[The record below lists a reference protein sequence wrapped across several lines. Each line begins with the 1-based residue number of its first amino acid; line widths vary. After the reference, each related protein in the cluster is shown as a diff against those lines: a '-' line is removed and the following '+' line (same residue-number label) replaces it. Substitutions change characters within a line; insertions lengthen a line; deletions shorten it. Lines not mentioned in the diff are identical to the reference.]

1 MNRFTKAM
9 AIALAATVLL
19 SFIVSCTPSQTQGDV
34 SQNASSDTE
43 KDTVGYPSYTTD
55 NSTFWT
61 PIYLTTSAMKKESYF
76 GASANNA
83 KSDIVVL
90 GKAPDTVF
98 VSTTDA
104 GVLKSLDA
112 ATLWQNS
119 SIGIN
124 SLGIDALAAD
134 PNNPDIITGACTS
147 STKANGIYISE
158 NGGQTWSF
166 INSSPELVINS
177 KVELLFDRSSY
188 NSQTDSSSVI
198 YLRMS
203 QPSADGES
211 LLMRS
216 DDSGMNFKVIRTID
230 EDAKIA
236 IHPTKSYVYLA
247 DKTGFYY
254 SINRGFSFE
263 PVMEGSFTDVLVSPA
278 EPDTVMLVTA
288 DGKLITSRDSRSGF
302 EEGSKTLPSGITG
315 ICVSPLDIN
324 FMLAY
329 TVNKNKTV
337 TVVYTSNGGANWHES
352 TFFENAHTMS
362 EKNGD
367 VQFAWSLTDAS
378 VVYAIVN
385 NSIYKSLD
393 YGALFTW
400 SGNGDDS
407 FDMNGKASQ
416 NIHSPS
422 YLAFAVNQNTI
433 ALTTDGGSVWS
444 INTYP
449 DFSSRLSI
457 KSIYPIT
464 RSVLIA
470 IVENTQSGVY
480 SLRISTNGGEYFNPT
495 GVECAENAY
504 FYSDPS
510 DKNIIFASNL
520 RSTDGGQNWK
530 EMSGCD
536 YVLTHNPVSPNELFG
551 VKGTSV
557 VVSYDKGNKWQ
568 RLVNAGAPIL
578 DLSYDYLQ
586 SAVYAAVGDGLV
598 KYYIKENRLESC
610 ISSAFSNV
618 FGDNIISLVETDPLY
633 PNVVYAGGK
642 SEDYANDC
650 SILISENSG
659 KNWYVASSTKS
670 NQTLASACQGGIQP
684 VDMVLTENRELVVFS
699 AKFGI
704 HKFSAYKPER

>member
-1 MNRFTKAM
+1 MNRFTRIA
-9 AIALAATVLL
+9 AIISSVAVLL
-19 SFIVSCTPSQTQGDV
+19 SFVVSCTASQTQGDV
-34 SQNASSDTE
+34 SQNSSSDTG

-76 GASANNA
+76 GASANNT

-90 GKAPDTVF
+90 SKTPDTVF

-124 SLGIDALAAD
+124 SFGIDALAAD
-134 PNNPDIITGACTS
+134 PNNPDIIIGVCTS
-147 STKANGIYISE
+147 STKANGVYISE

-166 INSSPELVINS
+166 IDSSPELIPNS

-203 QPSADGES
+203 QSAADGES

-230 EDAKIA
+230 ENAKIA

-263 PVMEGSFTDVLVSPA
+263 TVMEGGFIDVLVSPA
-278 EPDTVMLVTA
+278 EPDSVMLVTA

-302 EEGSKTLPSGITG
+302 EEDSKLLPAGITTV
-315 ICVSPLDIN
+315 CVSPFDTS
-324 FMLAY
+324 FMLAHS
-329 TVNKNKTV
+329 VNKNQKSTV
-337 TVVYTSNGGANWHES
+337 FYSSNGGASWHES

-362 EKNGD
+362 EKSGN
-367 VQFAWSLTDAS
+367 VSFAWSYIDAS

-407 FDMNGKASQ
+407 FDMNGEVSQ
-416 NIHSPS
+416 NIHNPS

-433 ALTTDGGSVWS
+433 AFSTDEGSVWS
-444 INTYP
+444 INSYL

-457 KSIYPIT
+457 KSVYPIS
-464 RSVLIA
+464 RSVLVA
-470 IVENTQSGVY
+470 IVENTQSGEY

-495 GVECAENAY
+495 GVACTENAY

-530 EMSGCD
+530 MMNGCD

-551 VKGTSV
+551 VKGTSI

-568 RLVNAGAPIL
+568 RLTNVGAPIL

-586 SAVYAAVGDGLV
+586 SAVYAAVGNGLV

-618 FGDNIISLVETDPLY
+618 FGDNIISMVEADPLY
-633 PNVVYAGGK
+633 PNVIYAGGK
-642 SEDYANDC
+642 SEDYVNDC

-659 KNWYVASSTKS
+659 KSWYVASSTKS

-684 VDMVLTENRELVVFS
+684 VDMVLTGNRELIVFS

>member
-1 MNRFTKAM
+1 MNRFTRIT
-9 AIALAATVLL
+9 AILSAVAILL
-19 SFIVSCTPSQTQGDV
+19 SFVVSCTASQTQGDV
-34 SQNASSDTE
+34 SQNSSSDTE

-61 PIYLTTSAMKKESYF
+61 PIYLTTSAMKKDSYF
-76 GASANNA
+76 GASANNT

-90 GKAPDTVF
+90 SKTPDTVF

-134 PNNPDIITGACTS
+134 PNNPDVIIGVCTS
-147 STKANGIYISE
+147 STKANGVYISE

-166 INSSPELVINS
+166 IDSSPELIPDS

-198 YLRMS
+198 YLCAS
-203 QPSADGES
+203 QPSSDGES
-211 LLMRS
+211 VLMRS

-230 EDAKIA
+230 ENAKIA

-263 PVMEGSFTDVLVSPA
+263 PVIEGSYIDVLVSPA
-278 EPDTVMLVTA
+278 EPDAVMLVTA
-288 DGKLITSRDSRSGF
+288 DGKMITSRDSRSGF
-302 EEGSKTLPSGITG
+302 EEGSKVLPAGIAG
-315 ICVSPLDIN
+315 ICISPFDTN
-324 FMLAY
+324 FMIAY
-329 TVNKNKTV
+329 SVNKNQKATV
-337 TVVYTSNGGANWHES
+337 FYSSNGGASWHES
-352 TFFENAHTMS
+352 TFFENVHTMS
-362 EKNGD
+362 AKSSA
-367 VQFAWSLTDAS
+367 VHFAWSHTDAS

-407 FDMNGKASQ
+407 FDMNGEVSQ
-416 NIHSPS
+416 NIHNPS

-433 ALTTDGGSVWS
+433 ALSTDEGSIWS
-444 INTYP
+444 ITSYL
-449 DFSSRLSI
+449 DFSSHLSI
-457 KSIYPIT
+457 KSVYPIS

-470 IVENTQSGVY
+470 IVENTQNGVY

-495 GVECAENAY
+495 GIECTENAY

-520 RSTDGGQNWK
+520 RSTDGGQNWT
-530 EMSGCD
+530 EMNGCD

-568 RLVNAGAPIL
+568 RLVNVGSVIL

-586 SAVYAAVGDGLV
+586 SAVYVAVGDGLL

-618 FGDNIISLVETDPLY
+618 FGDNIISMVEADPLY
-633 PNVVYAGGK
+633 PNVIYAGGK
-642 SEDYANDC
+642 SKDYANDC

-684 VDMVLTENRELVVFS
+684 VDMVLTENRELIVFS

>member
-1 MNRFTKAM
+1 MKGFTTIM
-9 AIALAATVLL
+9 AIFLAAGISL
-19 SFIVSCTPSQTQGDV
+19 SFIVSCTPSQTQGGS
-34 SQNASSDTE
+34 SQDTYSSTE
-43 KDTVGYPSYTTD
+43 KDTVGYPSYTTG

-76 GASANNA
+76 GASANNV

-90 GKAPDTVF
+90 EKTPDTVF

-134 PNNPDIITGACTS
+134 PNNPDIIIGISTS
-147 STKANGIYISE
+147 STKANGTYISE

-166 INSSPELVINS
+166 IGNNTDLVPNS
-177 KVELLFDRSSY
+177 KIELLFDRSSY

-203 QPSADGES
+203 VPSDEGES

-216 DDSGMNFKVIRTID
+216 DDSGMSFKVIRTID
-230 EDAKIA
+230 ENAKIA

-247 DKTGFYY
+247 DNTGFYY

-263 PVMEGSFTDVLVSPA
+263 TVMQGNYTDVLVSPA
-278 EPDTVMLVTA
+278 EPDMVMLVTA
-288 DGKLITSRDSRSGF
+288 DEKLFTSRNGTNSFDKSF
-302 EEGSKTLPSGITG
+302 KMLPSNIAD
-315 ICVSPLDIN
+315 ICVSPLDAK
-324 FMLAY
+324 FMVGY
-329 TVNKNKTV
+329 TVSKNKNV
-337 TVVYTSNGGANWHES
+337 SVVYSSNGGETWHES
-352 TFFENAHTMS
+352 TFFENAYTMA
-362 EKNGD
+362 EKSND
-367 VQFAWSLTDAS
+367 VYFAWSPTEAS

-407 FDMNGKASQ
+407 FNMNGTVSQ
-416 NIHSPS
+416 NIHNPS
-422 YLAFAVNQNTI
+422 YIAFAIDQNTI
-433 ALTTDGGSVWS
+433 AFTTDGGSVWS
-444 INTYP
+444 INSYP
-449 DFSSRLSI
+449 DFSSRLNIRSV
-457 KSIYPIT
+457 YPIT
-464 RSVLIA
+464 RSTLIA

-495 GVECAENAY
+495 GIECAETTY

-510 DKNIIFASNL
+510 DKDIIFASNL

-536 YVLTHNPVSPNELFG
+536 YVLAHNPVSPNELFG
-551 VKGTSV
+551 VKGTSI

-568 RLVNAGAPIL
+568 RLVNVGSPIL
-578 DLSYDYLQ
+578 DFSYDYLQ
-586 SAVYAAVGDGLV
+586 SAIYAAVGDGLA
-598 KYYIKENRLESC
+598 KYYIKENRVENC
-610 ISSAFSNV
+610 ISTTFSNV
-618 FGDNIISLVETDPLY
+618 FGDNIISLVEVDPLY
-633 PNVVYAGGK
+633 PNVIYAGGK
-642 SEDYANDC
+642 NEDYVNDC
-650 SILISENSG
+650 SILISEDGG

-670 NQTLASACQGGIQP
+670 NQTLTSACQGGIQP
-684 VDMVLTENRELVVFS
+684 MDMVLSGERELIVFS

-704 HKFSAYKPER
+704 HKFSAYNPEQ